1 VTAKSLRLAFAGT
14 PDLAARVL
22 DRLLCDSGHR
32 ITTVYTQPDR
42 RAGRGRKTRKS
53 PVKVLAESRG
63 LWVQQPATVSEL
75 EESSEFTDT
84 DALIV
89 VAYGLILPPSI
100 LHIPGFGC
108 LNIHTSL
115 LPRWRGAAP
124 IQRAIEHGDSET
136 GVSIMQMD
144 AGLDTGPVL
153 VQKSCPIDD
162 RETAG
167 TLHDKLA
174 RLGADAIIEAL
185 DTLINGTARYS
196 VQDESR
202 ATYAH
207 KISKQEAEINWNRST
222 IELDRMIRA
231 FNPAPIAHTT
241 LNGQPM
247 RIWEAVPGGTD
258 SPEASPGTIVRCD
271 SVGIEVVCNPGTL
284 VIKTLQIPGK
294 RPMSADQFL
303 HGRVDFGSTDR

>member
-1 VTAKSLRLAFAGT
+1 MTAKSLRLAFAGT

-22 DRLLCDSGHR
+22 DRLLCDTSHR

-53 PVKVLAESRG
+53 PVKTLAEAHKIH
-63 LWVQQPATVSEL
+63 LEQPAT
-75 EESSEFTDT
+75 SSDLGQSGALANT

-153 VQKSCPIDD
+153 VQKSCPVDN

-196 VQDESR
+196 EQDESR

-258 SPEASPGTIVRCD
+258 SREASPGTILRCD
-271 SVGIEVVCNPGTL
+271 SGGIEVACNPGTL
-284 VIKTLQIPGK
+284 IIKTLQIPGK

-303 HGRVDFGSTDR
+303 HGRADFGSTDR

>member
-1 VTAKSLRLAFAGT
+1 MTAKSLRLAFAGT
-14 PDLAARVL
+14 PDLAAHVL
-22 DRLLCDSGHR
+22 NRLLCDTSHR
-32 ITTVYTQPDR
+32 ITTVFTQPDR
-42 RAGRGRKTRKS
+42 RAGRGRKTRIS
-53 PVKVLAESRG
+53 PVKSLAEAHKIH
-63 LWVQQPATVSEL
+63 VEQPSTSSDL
-75 EESSEFTDT
+75 EQSGALANT

-89 VAYGLILPPSI
+89 VAYGLILPLSI

-153 VQKSCPIDD
+153 AQKSCPVDD

-185 DTLINGTARYS
+185 DTLINGTASYS
-196 VQDESR
+196 EQDESR
-202 ATYAH
+202 ATYAR
-207 KISKQEAEINWNRST
+207 KISKQEAEINWNRSA
-222 IELDRMIRA
+222 IELDSMIRA

-241 LNGQPM
+241 LNGQTM

-258 SPEASPGTIVRCD
+258 SPQVSPGTILRCD
-271 SVGIEVVCNPGTL
+271 SGGIEVACNPGTL
-284 VIKTLQIPGK
+284 IIKTLQIPGK

-303 HGRVDFGSTDR
+303 HGRADFGSTDR